1 MSINCRIWKRLTNTS
16 TRKYCVQKLQE
27 KNIAPTDIM
36 QVTGHKNV
44 NSINNC
50 SEITLQKQKEMS
62 EILSTTNTKDQ
73 NKYSTPENR
82 TPMTNQLGI
91 QQAQSLFAG
100 AIFKHLHLPKCLPG
114 LYSSTSK
121 EIQINNSK
129 LLIPSSKIL

>member
-1 MSINCRIWKRLTNTS
+1 MVEKCPKIAESGKRLTNTS
-16 TRKYCVQKLQE
+16 TRKYCVQKLRE

-44 NSINNC
+44 NYINNY

-100 AIFKHLHLPKCLPG
+100 AILHVNNLNIYTYQNASQDFTPPPAKK
-114 LYSSTSK
+114 SK
-121 EIQINNSK
+121 
-129 LLIPSSKIL
+129 

>member
-1 MSINCRIWKRLTNTS
+1 MSKNCRIWETPYEHKHKKILCSETS
-16 TRKYCVQKLQE
+16 GE
-27 KNIAPTDIM
+27 KHSTHGHNAGH
-36 QVTGHKNV
+36 GHKNV
-44 NSINNC
+44 NSINNY

-100 AIFKHLHLPKCLPG
+100 AILHVNNLNIYTYQNASQDFTPPPAKK
-114 LYSSTSK
+114 SK
-121 EIQINNSK
+121 
-129 LLIPSSKIL
+129 

>member
-1 MSINCRIWKRLTNTS
+1 MVEKCPKIAESGKRLTNTS
-16 TRKYCVQKLQE
+16 TRKYCVQKLRE

-44 NSINNC
+44 NSINNY

-82 TPMTNQLGI
+82 IPMTNQLGI
-91 QQAQSLFAG
+91 Q
-100 AIFKHLHLPKCLPG
+100 
-114 LYSSTSK
+114 
-121 EIQINNSK
+121 
-129 LLIPSSKIL
+129 

>member
-1 MSINCRIWKRLTNTS
+1 MSKNCRIWETPYEHN
-16 TRKYCVQKLQE
+16 TRKYCVQKLRE

-44 NSINNC
+44 NSINNY

-100 AIFKHLHLPKCLPG
+100 AILHV
-114 LYSSTSK
+114 
-121 EIQINNSK
+121 NN
-129 LLIPSSKIL
+129 LNIYT